1 MTRYINEHGET
12 YNGKFVVVDG
22 IKYISPSANKLAEL
36 GYHVVVDEPQ
46 VYEPTTEE
54 LTRPYKDALAA
65 EDYKVIKC
73 MEAFLRGLPLPY
85 DINVLGEA
93 RDAIRDE
100 INALEEG
107 GAEP

>member
-1 MTRYINEHGET
+1 MKWTKNGEQ
-12 YNGKFVVVDG
+12 YNGKYVIVDG
-22 IKYISPSANKLAEL
+22 IKYISPSETKLQEL
-36 GYHVVVDEPQ
+36 GYTAMAEEPQ
-46 VYEPTTEE
+46 VYEPTTDE
-54 LTRPYKDALAA
+54 LTRPHKDALAA

-100 INALEEG
+100 INALEG
-107 GAEP
+107 GEP

>member
-1 MTRYINEHGET
+1 MKWTKNGET
-12 YNGKFVVVDG
+12 YNGKYVIVDG

-36 GYHVVVDEPQ
+36 GYTAVAEEPQ
-46 VYEPTTEE
+46 VIEPTIDEKTQ
-54 LTRPYKDALAA
+54 PYKDALAD

-73 MEAFLRGLPLPY
+73 MEAFLRGLPQPY

-100 INALEEG
+100 INALEG
-107 GAEP
+107 GEP